1 MLLQFKFKPQFKSQF
16 KLLCI
21 PNFATQ
27 LYEPTDP
34 AGINYLKVEVGDYA
48 IQQRTFTDQDLKYFS
63 EAIQDKYAAYKNP
76 SENSHTF
83 YRSDI
88 VYGIFTSAMFTSI
101 FRLIFPKGIYMHQEV
116 GFKRP
121 VLRDEQVTGKVE
133 ITGWNSTKKDVYFRT
148 TISKIDK
155 ETGKEIICV
164 EGKATLEFHIQK
176 SLMNKRKSENN
187 RIIAFVLC
195 QQT

>member
-1 MLLQFKFKPQFKSQF
+1 MISSLHKAGFKQIFKSYYSTQQ
-16 KLLCI
+16 LLPYTI
-21 PNFATQ
+21 SRRNFATQ

-164 EGKATLEFHIQK
+164 EGKATLRVPYIEVVNEQK
-176 SLMNKRKSENN
+176 K
-187 RIIAFVLC
+187 V
-195 QQT
+195 